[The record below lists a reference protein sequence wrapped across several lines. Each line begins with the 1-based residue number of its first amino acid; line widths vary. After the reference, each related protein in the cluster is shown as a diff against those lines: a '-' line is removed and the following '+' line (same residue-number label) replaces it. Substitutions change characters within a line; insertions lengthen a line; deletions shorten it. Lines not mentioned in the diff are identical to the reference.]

1 MNVKTYRSLTL
12 EDEWDDSY
20 GGFIVEGT
28 CSAYSTT
35 GSTDFAREVSNNLG
49 VYFVFCLFA
58 LAILALFLCC
68 SMQALQTNAFFSLFY
83 VAKFGRFLCIN
94 NFYRRGTLDFK

>member
-1 MNVKTYRSLTL
+1 MNRTTVTVDLLSREHVRLTAL
-12 EDEWDDSY
+12 LKE
-20 GGFIVEGT
+20 
-28 CSAYSTT
+28 
-35 GSTDFAREVSNNLG
+35 STDFAREVRNNLG